1 MLFLIDAQD
10 NRRYYS
16 YLPQVPVRSTPTGIL
31 QENPVTWIIPGTGV
45 SHVTSFQ
52 KVISDGGAEGSVG
65 SRYSSSEY
73 FIRFGIFC
81 PKRCPRQKLDP
92 YVTSTLAY

>member
-1 MLFLIDAQD
+1 MRKTIAGTAVTYLRFLYVVLQ
-10 NRRYYS
+10 
-16 YLPQVPVRSTPTGIL
+16 QVFCRKTLSPGSTR
-31 QENPVTWIIPGTGV
+31 VVAV

-52 KVISDGGAEGSVG
+52 KVISEGGAEAGDESH
-65 SRYSSSEY
+65 YSGSEY

-81 PKRCPRQKLDP
+81 PKRCPRQKFDS